1 MPRSVT
7 TTLGPRPSQPPSRRI
22 RSACSAPPRLPGD
35 VRKSIVSTKLR
46 FVWRMITKTWRALIA
61 ISHAPPEPGSRVVGW
76 SYGPMTVVLMLP
88 NRSIWAA
95 PRNPTSIRPRW
106 R

>member
-1 MPRSVT
+1 MH
-7 TTLGPRPSQPPSRRI
+7 
-22 RSACSAPPRLPGD
+22 
-35 VRKSIVSTKLR
+35 VRKSMASTKLR
-46 FVWRMITKTWRALIA
+46 LLWRMITNTCRALMA
-61 ISHAPPEPGSRVVGW
+61 ISHAPPEPGRRVVGW

-95 PRNPTSIRPRW
+95 PRKPTSMSPRW